1 MERNLTDSLYEPM
14 AMKNPTLLCVPL
26 TQPTPEEMVSVLQA
40 PGCEFDVAEI
50 RVDYL
55 TEPRLEP
62 FFSIRSCPLLFTNR
76 ALRDHGGWKGTEEAR
91 LEVLNRAIELG
102 ADWIDVERECVRQL
116 KRKDR
121 SQVIVSYH
129 NFDETPENL
138 LEIAQG
144 IEALEGDVV
153 KVATMARAHRDNAR
167 MFEVLRRIQKPVI
180 GVTMGP
186 LGHVVRILGPRLG
199 AFLVFASLQTG
210 QESAPG
216 QVPAEELIQ
225 HYRFREMNH
234 ETEVYG
240 LVDLPKGEWWAKT
253 LNKIFTEAGKNAVAL
268 PLETEDLADVLLA
281 YRNLPF
287 SGFSLGPRHWERAM
301 VLADELEPGTRVVN
315 TITWRDGHWIGM
327 ETHFSPT
334 RSKGKMMETGS
345 MLARQA
351 SLWTGKPFPRERL
364 ESQYYT

>member
-1 MERNLTDSLYEPM
+1 
-14 AMKNPTLLCVPL
+14 MKNPTLLCVPL
-26 TQPTPEEMVSVLQA
+26 TQQTPEEMIANLHT

-62 FFSIRSCPLLFTNR
+62 FFAARSCPLLFTNR
-76 ALRDHGGWKGTEEAR
+76 ALRDHGGWQGTEEAR

-102 ADWIDVERECVRQL
+102 ANWIDVERECVRQIQ
-116 KRKDR
+116 RNDR

-138 LEIAQG
+138 LEIAQE

-153 KVATMARAHRDNAR
+153 KVATLARSHRDNAR

-216 QVPAEELIQ
+216 QVPAEDLIQ

-240 LVDLPKGEWWAKT
+240 LVDLPDGEWWAKT
-253 LNKIFTEAGKNAVAL
+253 LNSIFREIGKNAVVL
-268 PLETEDLADVLLA
+268 PLETENLADVLLA

-287 SGFSLGPRHWERAM
+287 SGFSLGPRHWEQAK
-301 VLADELEPGTRVVN
+301 VLVDDLEPGARVVN
-315 TITWRDGHWIGM
+315 TVTWRDGHWTGK
-327 ETHFSPT
+327 ETHSL
-334 RSKGKMMETGS
+334 RSRSQAERIVTGS
-345 MLARQA
+345 MLAGQA
-351 SLWTGKPFPRERL
+351 SEWTGKNIPQERL
-364 ESQYYT
+364 ESQGNA